1 MEPPRFSN
9 ENDRQLMGCPF
20 LLSLIEGWHRSLSAL
35 HVDSLGPISCWCLWR
50 TSQLRPNSPASPV
63 GARPGTRSCMISTSA
78 WVGIRE
84 VLPSWFSLL
93 HWSWRL
99 CSKSGSELLR
109 VGGFKDLFFSI
120 IYIYIYMGCHPSH
133 WRTHIF
139 QDGSCTT
146 NQCFKNKIMTR
157 ESQEIDGRCRS
168 SIRMLRL
175 FKTCLAYKGGS
186 AYMIHV
192 AAIRIHIHTYAYTYE
207 QPSKLALWKIC
218 IRWTLVVIKC
228 KKLRLAM
235 GPFQIAIPPFEMF
248 HLRPTV
254 LGSGLV
260 AQSTVVAMC
269 FKYNLFW
276 APSFGCLKN

>member
-1 MEPPRFSN
+1 MDLYGTPTIFQRKWSTTDGLSISTVIDWRMTQIFVSPACWLTGSHQLLVPLKDIPVTPKFPSFPRWGPPRYQKLHDLNKRLGWNQGGSP
-9 ENDRQLMGCPF
+9 QLVLTVALVMKAMF
-20 LLSLIEGWHRSLSAL
+20 KIRLRTVTGW
-35 HVDSLGPISCWCLWR
+35 
-50 TSQLRPNSPASPV
+50 
-63 GARPGTRSCMISTSA
+63 
-78 WVGIRE
+78 
-84 VLPSWFSLL
+84 WFQ
-93 HWSWRL
+93 RF
-99 CSKSGSELLR
+99 
-109 VGGFKDLFFSI
+109 VFFHN
-120 IYIYIYMGCHPSH
+120 IYMGCHPSH